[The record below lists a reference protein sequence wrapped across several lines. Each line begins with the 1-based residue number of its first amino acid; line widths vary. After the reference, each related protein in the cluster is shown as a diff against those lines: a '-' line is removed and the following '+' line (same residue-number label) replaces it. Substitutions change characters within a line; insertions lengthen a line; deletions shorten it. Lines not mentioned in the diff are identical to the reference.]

1 MLVLTRKLGEKIR
14 IGSDIVLHVVA
25 ISETQVKI
33 GIDAPSSVK
42 ILRDEL
48 YENIKTKNLEAAEV
62 SKGVSAADLVGLK
75 INKVKKDA
83 GA

>member
-14 IGSDIVLHVVA
+14 IGSDIIINVVA
-25 ISETQVKI
+25 ISDTQIKI
-33 GIDAPSSVK
+33 GIEAPGNVK

-48 YENIKTKNLEAAEV
+48 YENIKNKNMEVAEV
-62 SKGVSAADLVGLK
+62 SKQITAADVSGLK
-75 INKVKKDA
+75 LKVVKKDV

>member
-14 IGSDIVLHVVA
+14 IGNDIVLHVVA
-25 ISETQVKI
+25 ISETQVKL
-33 GIDAPSSVK
+33 GIDAPANVK

-48 YENIKTKNLEAAEV
+48 YENVKTKNLEAVEV
-62 SKGVSAADLVGLK
+62 SKGVKTADLAGLK

-83 GA
+83 GT